1 MNSAAVKRTTI
12 KEYPTR
18 AGAVKRVLCFSRYPL
33 MAFLASRIALFLAVY
48 LGLALA
54 PVSAQG
60 VWRHFPD
67 NLFLDGFSRFDSGWY
82 LGIALNGY
90 TNLPNL
96 EGQRDTAFFPGFPGL
111 LALVGRLFSLSDA
124 QGLGVAGI
132 IICNLCFLLSLCL
145 LYNLA
150 HRYFGK
156 AVARL
161 SVAMMAFGLFS
172 IFFSAVYTESLF
184 LFAALASFWL
194 SARGKLYPA
203 MACAALAASVRV
215 VGFLVTPFAL
225 LLCAIE
231 SPLFSSANTVLNK
244 AKTILVA
251 IAIGFS
257 TPVFHLAFLGLRFG
271 NPLQFIDSQNADNW
285 GKAASLDNLFQSF
298 APVFSAPNLLAAGY
312 SVTSVVNVL
321 ALVACLAIL
330 LAALYRRTPL
340 PWPLIAWSLLM
351 AMTSS
356 PLWFSAGRFVSVI
369 FPIYIL
375 TAYFLRR
382 LPMELVIAPLAMLMA
397 LFAFLFAHWQF
408 VA

>member
-1 MNSAAVKRTTI
+1 MAKRTTI
-12 KEYPTR
+12 KEYPSR
-18 AGAVKRVLCFSRYPL
+18 VRAVKKALYFSRYPL
-33 MAFLASRIALFLAVY
+33 MAFLVSRIALFLAVY
-48 LGLALA
+48 LGLAIA

-60 VWRHFPD
+60 VWRHFPG

-124 QGLGVAGI
+124 QGLGLAGI
-132 IICNLCFLLSLCL
+132 VICNLCFLLSLCL
-145 LYNLA
+145 LHSLA

-156 AVARL
+156 PVARL
-161 SVAMMAFGLFS
+161 SVAMMAFGPFS

-184 LFAALASFWL
+184 LFAALAAFWL
-194 SARGKLYPA
+194 STRGKLYEA
-203 MACAALAASVRV
+203 MAFAALAASVRV

-225 LLCAIE
+225 LLYATE
-231 SPLFSSANTVLNK
+231 SPFLSSTDGVLHK
-244 AKTILVA
+244 AKTILTA

-257 TPVFHLAFLGLRFG
+257 TPVLHLVFLGLRFG
-271 NPLQFIDSQNADNW
+271 NPFQFIDSQNADNW
-285 GKAASLDNLFQSF
+285 GKAASLENLFRSF
-298 APVFSAPNLLAAGY
+298 EPVFSAPTLLAAGY
-312 SVTSVVNVL
+312 SVMSVVNVL
-321 ALVACLAIL
+321 ALLACLAIL
-330 LAALYRRTPL
+330 MVALYRRTRL

-351 AMTSS
+351 AIASS
-356 PLWFSAGRFVSVI
+356 SIWFSAGRFVSVI
-369 FPIYIL
+369 FPIYVL
-375 TAYFLRR
+375 AAYFLRR